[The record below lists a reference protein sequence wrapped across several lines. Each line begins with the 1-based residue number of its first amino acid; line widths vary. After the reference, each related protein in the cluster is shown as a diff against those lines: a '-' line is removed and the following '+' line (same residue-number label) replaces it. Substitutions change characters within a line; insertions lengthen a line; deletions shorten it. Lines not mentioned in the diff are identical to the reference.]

1 MPKSLIGDVLSRIR
15 SQVKAVKTDSLLT
28 DRVIYSFVLKQ
39 AKFLLRRED
48 AKNKIMSMTSVVQA
62 LPVVELEEVDKVE
75 ACCVGISSDCKIK
88 RTKDKLPTFLE
99 GYYGPLIRTIMSVD
113 GSEECQPTLPSSY
126 LVMAGSKNFRFNKT
140 KYFWFMNDYIY
151 FPNLEWDT
159 VRIEGIFEEDISAF
173 TCEPDHCID
182 RTAQPFNVPDYLYSE
197 LEGNV
202 IKDLLGLYGA
212 PTDSDI
218 DKQNPSR

>member
-28 DRVIYSFVLKQ
+28 DRVIYTFVLKH

-48 AKNKIMSMTSVVQA
+48 GKNKIMSMTSIVQA

-99 GYYGPLIRTIMSVD
+99 GYYGPLIRTVMSVD
-113 GSEECQPTLPSSY
+113 GSEECQPLLPSSY
-126 LVMAGSKNFRFNKT
+126 VALSASKNFRFNKT
-140 KYFWFMNDYIY
+140 KYFWFMNDYLY

-182 RTAQPFNVPDYLYSE
+182 RFSQPFNVPDYLYSE
-197 LEGNV
+197 LEANV
-202 IKDLLGLYGA
+202 VKDLLGQNNMPADPLV
-212 PTDSDI
+212 